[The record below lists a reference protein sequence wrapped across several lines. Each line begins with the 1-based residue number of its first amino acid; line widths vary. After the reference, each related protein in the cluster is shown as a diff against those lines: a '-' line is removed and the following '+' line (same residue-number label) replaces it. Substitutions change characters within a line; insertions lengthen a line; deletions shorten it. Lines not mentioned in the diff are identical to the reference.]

1 MINPTPGLRLKLRT
15 GETIEVLKVGAYGG
29 VQIKGSHDPPV
40 WWWEPWRWNIYTLD
54 AERLPA
60 ESE

>member
-15 GETIEVLKVGAYGG
+15 GETITVVKVGTCGTVVIEG
-29 VQIKGSHDPPV
+29 PRNPPRQ
-40 WWWEPWRWNIYTLD
+40 WWERWRWDIYTLD

-60 ESE
+60 ESV